1 MARKNEDP
9 FEVLRR
15 AKRDGSG
22 SAGREMR
29 VSGRRKHVNAL
40 VDEELAKRFKLFC
53 IERERTQHEVISEA
67 LEEYMERAGG

>member
-9 FEVLRR
+9 FGALRR
-15 AKRDGSG
+15 AKREGSG
-22 SAGREMR
+22 SREMR
-29 VSGRRKHVNAL
+29 GSGGRKHVNAL
-40 VDEELAKRFKLFC
+40 VDEDLAKRFKLFC